1 MKIKIILILLFA
13 LGVLGS
19 LHAQQAPSD
28 SLLMRK
34 HGHLQFAGT
43 SEKLNDSVV
52 KNLLTADDFTLY
64 QQARKKYKI
73 AVPLWVMTGL
83 GFGVATSLHL
93 FGVISMLSDL
103 NNPYGFL
110 VGYLIWGVGF
120 AGAAIVGTLAFFI
133 PALKLTKSSNAL
145 LDSVISNYNQR
156 RTSVSLNFGLTRSGV
171 GLTLNF

>member
-1 MKIKIILILLFA
+1 MKKFVLLIFLILSACLA
-13 LGVLGS
+13 L
-19 LHAQQAPSD
+19 AQQSPSD

-43 SEKLNDSVV
+43 NEKLNDSVV
-52 KNLLTADDFTLY
+52 QNLLTADDFTLY

-93 FGVISMLSDL
+93 FGLISMLSDL